1 MSSAVSATVTCMP
14 TAIVGV
20 SAGALVAT
28 AAVPTF
34 GIAGTFPWRRKN
46 PAPQKKDDDA
56 GERQQNDP
64 EVHPSGRIHVDPVRF
79 PRLAS
84 QFGSTKR
91 MVSP

>member
-1 MSSAVSATVTCMP
+1 MSSAVSAVTGVP

-20 SAGALVAT
+20 STGALVAT

-46 PAPQKKDDDA
+46 PAPKKKDDGA
-56 GERQQNDP
+56 GERQQHDP
-64 EVHPSGRIHVDPVRF
+64 EVHPSCRIHVDPVRS
-79 PRLAS
+79 PRLAGK
-84 QFGSTKR
+84 FGSTKR